1 MVFQFSPHYA
11 FDPDKV
17 VAIKKDKDDSV
28 VLYFDNGLELKVSDG
43 YDVKDFCDFIEEVK
57 SAEKK

>member
-17 VAIKKDKDDSV
+17 FAIKKDKDGSV

-43 YDVKDFCDFIEEVK
+43 YV
-57 SAEKK
+57 